1 LCTIAFLIQWISL
14 INAFNLLEKKTM
26 DVNYCSY
33 VFEKRGVMKKN
44 GRGKKVKN
52 EGMKLW
58 RERNRKREEEK

>member
-1 LCTIAFLIQWISL
+1 MD
-14 INAFNLLEKKTM
+14 IN
-26 DVNYCSY
+26 CCGC